1 MPRKDV
7 TPDLIL
13 SQAEQLLDIQLSPKR
28 ATELAREVQKLN
40 DAVRNAAH
48 RIDFNDDPA
57 RFAATLSAL
66 KGAGK

>member
-7 TPDLIL
+7 TADLIL
-13 SQAEQLLDIQLSPKR
+13 SQAEQLLELRLSPKR
-28 ATELAREVQKLN
+28 AAELAPEVQKLN
-40 DAVRNAAH
+40 DAVRGAAG

-66 KGAGK
+66 KGKSK